1 MRWRAYFEP
10 ACLLSEVRIP
20 TSDTKKPR
28 QMLGLC
34 SCCLARPEGFE
45 PPTAW
50 FVARYSIQLSY
61 GRLMKLRIVANMA
74 LTVKVDFPARRV
86 KQYCQLSAAPFSRV
100 FDLRQIDAVRLHL

>member
-34 SCCLARPEGFE
+34 SYYLARPEGFE

-74 LTVKVDFPARRV
+74 LTVKVDFIAASLKTVLPASSGAFLT
-86 KQYCQLSAAPFSRV
+86 CF
-100 FDLRQIDAVRLHL
+100 